1 MPEPAI
7 GKLSDKSASGV
18 VVAVGHAGCVLLIE
32 VATGR
37 VIWERA
43 LAEIPGAAACD
54 GQPIDVCLIASRVI
68 AGAMGHVFA
77 LGLEDG
83 SLLWHVERRRRGDGA
98 TRLAIE
104 RN

>member
-1 MPEPAI
+1 LPEQA
-7 GKLSDKSASGV
+7 LSETSTKSGSV
-18 VVAVGHAGCVLLIE
+18 VSVGHAGCVLLIE

-43 LAEIPGAAACD
+43 LAEIPGASACD
-54 GQPIDVCLIASRVI
+54 GQPVDVRVITSSVI

-77 LGLEDG
+77 FGLEDG
-83 SLLWHVERRRRGDGA
+83 SLLWHVDRRRRGNGT
-98 TRLAIE
+98 TRLATE

>member
-1 MPEPAI
+1 MPEQALSETSAKSAI
-7 GKLSDKSASGV
+7 GS

-43 LAEIPGAAACD
+43 LAEIRGASACD
-54 GQPIDVCLIASRVI
+54 GQPVDVRLNASRVI

-83 SLLWHVERRRRGDGA
+83 SVLWHVDRRRRGDGA
-98 TRLAIE
+98 TRLATE

>member
-1 MPEPAI
+1 MSET
-7 GKLSDKSASGV
+7 STKSATGSL
-18 VVAVGHAGCVLLIE
+18 VAVGHAGCVLLIE

-43 LAEIPGAAACD
+43 LAEIPGARACD
-54 GQPIDVCLIASRVI
+54 GQPVDVRLIASRVI

-83 SLLWHVERRRRGDGA
+83 SVLWHVERRRRGEGA